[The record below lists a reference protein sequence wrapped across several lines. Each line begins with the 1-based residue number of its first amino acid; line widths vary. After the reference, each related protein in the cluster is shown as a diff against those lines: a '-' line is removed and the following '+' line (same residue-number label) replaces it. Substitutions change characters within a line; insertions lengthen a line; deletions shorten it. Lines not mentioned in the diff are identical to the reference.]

1 MPHVMDPLMVDYTD
15 APALLYPYVRH
26 EPRENNTLVVLLP
39 GRGYLNSHPLM
50 HYNRLIA
57 LQHQHDVLS
66 IDYRF
71 QQTNVDFQLKDMPT
85 LIAESVQAIKQAAAD
100 YDEVFV
106 VAKSLGTLIVPAL
119 VGEVANLR
127 ALMLT
132 PVGSSM
138 ADIGDTPALA
148 IIGTADQ
155 AYVPEKA
162 TDTATATWRVYEG
175 LNHGLQYA
183 GDWVGS
189 LRVLGEILAGCE
201 DFLLRGNSG

>member
-1 MPHVMDPLMVDYTD
+1 MPHVMDELTVAYDD
-15 APALLYPYVRH
+15 APALSYPFIRH

-50 HYNRLIA
+50 HFTRMIA

-66 IDYRF
+66 VDYRF
-71 QQTNVDFQLKDMPT
+71 QQTNADFQLDDMPT
-85 LIAESVQAIKQAAAD
+85 LISESVQAIKQAAAD

-106 VAKSLGTLIVPAL
+106 IAKSLGTLIVPAL
-119 VGEVANLR
+119 VGEVASLR
-127 ALMLT
+127 TLMLT
-132 PVGSSM
+132 PISSSM
-138 ADIGDTPALA
+138 ADIGDTPAVA

-155 AYVPEKA
+155 AYVPEKVI
-162 TDTATATWRVYEG
+162 DTPTATWRVYED

-201 DFLLRGNSG
+201 DFLLRGLGN

>member
-1 MPHVMDPLMVDYTD
+1 
-15 APALLYPYVRH
+15 
-26 EPRENNTLVVLLP
+26 
-39 GRGYLNSHPLM
+39 
-50 HYNRLIA
+50 
-57 LQHQHDVLS
+57 
-66 IDYRF
+66 
-71 QQTNVDFQLKDMPT
+71 MPT